1 MINGQTRVF
10 ALLGSSVAHSLSPA
24 MQNAAIRALGLNAVY
39 VPLSCQEPDVPPLMA
54 ALARAGGGGN
64 ITVPHKEA
72 AACAVAEAS
81 ERLHICGACNTFWG
95 NDGRISGENTDVDG
109 ILFSLDRLEAPA
121 TRWLVL
127 GTGGSARAVATAARE
142 RGAALA
148 VRSRSPHRRLEFEKW
163 LVARGI
169 RLAIAEECEVLV
181 NATPVGMN
189 PGDALPLALDETPAA
204 VAALDLIYRRQ
215 ETPWVH
221 AMRRRGMRA
230 CDGRD
235 VLVVQGAVAFERW
248 FGERA
253 PVEVMRAAVS
263 AGLR

>member
-1 MINGQTRVF
+1 MISGKTRVF
-10 ALLGSSVAHSLSPA
+10 ALLGSSLAHSLSPA
-24 MQNAAIRALGLNAVY
+24 MQNAAIRALGLDATY
-39 VPLSCQEPDVPPLMA
+39 VPLACHETEVPNLMA
-54 ALARAGGGGN
+54 ALARSGGGGN
-64 ITVPHKEA
+64 ITVPYKEA
-72 AACAVAEAS
+72 AARAVSQAA
-81 ERLHICGACNTFWG
+81 ERLHISGACNTFWG
-95 NDGRISGENTDVDG
+95 KDGAVAGENTDVDG
-109 ILFSLDRLEAPA
+109 ILYALDRLEAPA
-121 TRWLVL
+121 SRWLVL

-142 RGAALA
+142 RGASLA

-163 LVARGI
+163 LLARGI

-189 PGDALPLALDETPAA
+189 PGDVLPLSLDETPAA
-204 VAALDLIYRRQ
+204 SAALDLIYRRQ

-253 PVEVMRAAVS
+253 PLEVMRAAVA

>member
-1 MINGQTRVF
+1 MISGHTRVF
-10 ALLGSSVAHSLSPA
+10 ALLGASLGHSLSPA
-24 MQNAAIRALGLNAVY
+24 MQNAAIRALGLDAVY
-39 VPLSCQEPDVPPLMA
+39 VPLACHEAEVPALMT

-64 ITVPHKEA
+64 VTVPFKETA
-72 AACAVAEAS
+72 AGAVGQAS

-95 NDGRISGENTDVDG
+95 AGGAVAGENTDVDG
-109 ILFSLDRLEAPA
+109 ILYSLDRLEAPCS
-121 TRWLVL
+121 RWLVL

-142 RGAALA
+142 RGAGLA

-163 LVARGI
+163 LVAREI
-169 RLAIAEECEVLV
+169 RLAIAEECEVLI

-204 VAALDLIYRRQ
+204 AAALDLVYRRQ

-253 PVEVMRAAVS
+253 PLEVMRAAVA